1 MPYLKA
7 STDTGPNPLEI
18 RWGGRASVA
27 ENHFRCVLERSC
39 DPGRPWQPR
48 QSSCSLHFLQR
59 KNFIIIFFRPPF
71 LYTPFF
77 TVFHLI
83 KLGSYKSQWRKW
95 RTLTRPTQCRL
106 YNSAKGSV
114 MTLQSLWSRIDSNC
128 KSLPSPSLFIV
139 DFKNI
144 FAAHMCC
151 YYFPYWSGFDFV
163 NTWLGRGM
171 KFRRVISSKKTTTSA
186 PNQDQRYKA
195 AGSRQHEIMNC
206 TDSACQAQ
214 EDNRR
219 GNRIELWPT
228 KLARQNI
235 IGYLNL
241 SLSLFPYIHQEEK
254 SSIIIRKKSQSD
266 R

>member
-1 MPYLKA
+1 MQLPITTCNEALTGAIFEGEHRYWPE
-7 STDTGPNPLEI
+7 SSGDTL
-18 RWGGRASVA
+18 GRASVSRRESFPMRA
-27 ENHFRCVLERSC
+27 RTVVRPRSSVTA
-39 DPGRPWQPR
+39 PTIQLLSPFPTEKKF
-48 QSSCSLHFLQR
+48 HYY
-59 KNFIIIFFRPPF
+59 FFSPSF

-77 TVFHLI
+77 TVFHLT

-128 KSLPSPSLFIV
+128 KSLPCSSLFIV

-206 TDSACQAQ
+206 TDSACQA
-214 EDNRR
+214 
-219 GNRIELWPT
+219 
-228 KLARQNI
+228 
-235 IGYLNL
+235 
-241 SLSLFPYIHQEEK
+241 
-254 SSIIIRKKSQSD
+254 
-266 R
+266 